1 VGQNVLVHFN
11 PDRPAHACIA
21 YGWHAW
27 SIGLPLFLIGMGLQG
42 WGSLRRSRRGFVAQV
57 AGWTLAP
64 LGFASL
70 GLIRDVL
77 HPSELPTAAA
87 IAAAVFAASLGLH
100 RAHSRGRII
109 LNRRSR

>member
-1 VGQNVLVHFN
+1 V
-11 PDRPAHACIA
+11 
-21 YGWHAW
+21 
-27 SIGLPLFLIGMGLQG
+27 
-42 WGSLRRSRRGFVAQV
+42 
-57 AGWTLAP
+57 GWTLAP

-87 IAAAVFAASLGLH
+87 ITAAVFAASLGLH